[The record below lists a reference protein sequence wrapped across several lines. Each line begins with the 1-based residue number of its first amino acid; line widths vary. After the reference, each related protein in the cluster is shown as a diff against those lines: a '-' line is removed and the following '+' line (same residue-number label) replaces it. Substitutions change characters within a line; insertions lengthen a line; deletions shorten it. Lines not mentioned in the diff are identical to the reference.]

1 MRIAL
6 PHPIL
11 ALLAML
17 LAIVI
22 SAVDPSAARADS
34 ADEAGRQIATDA
46 RERQKGF
53 GNFTA
58 NLTMTLRNKRG
69 QESQRELRLKV
80 IEIEGDG
87 DRTLFVFDRPRDVRG
102 TAFLIHAH
110 KDEPDEQWL
119 YLPAL
124 KRVKRI
130 SSSKKSGSFM
140 GSEFSYEDLG
150 AIEVE
155 KFTHRHLRDEACGD
169 LECAVLERIP
179 LSEDSGYS
187 RQVVWFDREELRTMQ
202 VQYFDRR
209 DEHLKTMVVED
220 YAQYLDRFWRAGT
233 VAMTN
238 HLTGKST
245 VLNWTDYAFGTDLDE
260 GDFTKTALKRAFG
273 RGGGAASFRSQASPP
288 VRADAASLGSAERS
302 DREVSRPRV
311 SLTRRASS
319 RSAPSPIGRGRRGA
333 PARQ

>member
-22 SAVDPSAARADS
+22 SAVDPSAAHADS
-34 ADEAGRQIATDA
+34 AEEAGRQIATDA

-58 NLTMTLRNKRG
+58 SLTMTLRNKRG

-140 GSEFSYEDLG
+140 GSEFSYEDLS

-169 LECAVLERIP
+169 LECVVLERIP

-187 RQVVWFDREELRTMQ
+187 RQVGLVRPGGASHHAGPVLRPQ
-202 VQYFDRR
+202 GRASQDDGGRGLRAISRPLLAGRHRR
-209 DEHLKTMVVED
+209 DDEPSDGE
-220 YAQYLDRFWRAGT
+220 RA
-233 VAMTN
+233 
-238 HLTGKST
+238 
-245 VLNWTDYAFGTDLDE
+245 
-260 GDFTKTALKRAFG
+260 
-273 RGGGAASFRSQASPP
+273 PC
-288 VRADAASLGSAERS
+288 
-302 DREVSRPRV
+302 
-311 SLTRRASS
+311 
-319 RSAPSPIGRGRRGA
+319 
-333 PARQ
+333 